1 MQHHVIKNYITDT
14 TGLGL
19 SPDAQAAI
27 NSIIPDFMMSPY
39 QFYSQRLFNYI
50 NDLDATYPTATIDT
64 VIGADTIQD
73 TKVII
78 QKNFP
83 YLIGGLYY
91 KVISKGG
98 EYDALPSNLLYQL
111 SFNIQDESGTT
122 TELTYNTTLPAI
134 AGKRLTLSYI
144 PATSADLALINQYG
158 SMFSVPAYL
167 LNVEPEL
174 RVNGFTV
181 ATGSPVGLGQ
191 TQVLNVSFQSTTD
204 TDVET
209 SNVITG
215 EYLGIAIVPYHATAN
230 VAGSGMQTMYNNMG
244 TTELDPLLGQMLY
257 NIGISYFSHLD
268 FEQALY
274 GKNLQVVDIKQP
286 SEALVS
292 ADVIP
297 TYLLGTVSKV
307 DEGGVSIDVK
317 RDIDIPLPID
327 GNMDRSVA
335 YMNVSGLGSSS
346 WESSILGNFFSTPTV
361 SAVKLLNSAY
371 NQGIPIYT
379 ITSGNMDSIIS
390 QLNIDPQVI
399 SAIQDAINAS
409 YEVIIS
415 KTNIQYYD
423 WNGVGYIVYDPAT
436 GAGGYMISGGLMG
449 AGTTKPIPAQ
459 ELDALYAR
467 LCMDKRSL
475 VVGIAMMYILT
486 PYRHGGKLPG
496 GFDCSGFVGWVYLL
510 AGYPQLF
517 NRTYGIS
524 AAAQY
529 MLTKHT
535 DYPLI
540 ADLIFYSHT
549 KNPANIHHVGIIAFQ
564 GIMIDAYDSTSYV
577 RFDYFLKEYQFFGY
591 LIESCN

>member
-1 MQHHVIKNYITDT
+1 MRVKKS
-14 TGLGL
+14 LK
-19 SPDAQAAI
+19 
-27 NSIIPDFMMSPY
+27 II
-39 QFYSQRLFNYI
+39 
-50 NDLDATYPTATIDT
+50 
-64 VIGADTIQD
+64 
-73 TKVII
+73 
-78 QKNFP
+78 
-83 YLIGGLYY
+83 
-91 KVISKGG
+91 
-98 EYDALPSNLLYQL
+98 
-111 SFNIQDESGTT
+111 
-122 TELTYNTTLPAI
+122 LTYSTTLSMI

-144 PATSADLALINQYG
+144 PATSADHALVNQYG

-167 LNVEPEL
+167 LNVEPVL

-191 TQVLNVSFQSTTD
+191 TQVLNVTFQSTTD
-204 TDVET
+204 TDIET

-215 EYLGIAIVPYHATAN
+215 EYLGIAIVPYHATVN
-230 VAGSGMQTMYNNMG
+230 VAGSGMQTLYSNIG
-244 TTELDPLLGQMLY
+244 SQDLDALLGQMLY
-257 NIGISYFSHLD
+257 NIGISYFSNLD

-274 GKNLQVVDIKQP
+274 GKNLQVISIKQP

-297 TYLLGTVSKV
+297 TYLFGTVSKV

-327 GNMDRSVA
+327 GNMDRSID

-346 WESSILGNFFSTPTV
+346 WESSILGGFFSVPTV

-371 NQGIPIYT
+371 KQGIPIYT
-379 ITSGNMDSIIS
+379 ITSGNINSIIP
-390 QLNIDPQVI
+390 QLQVDPQVI
-399 SAIQDAINAS
+399 SAIQDAINAGK
-409 YEVIIS
+409 EVIIS

-486 PYRHGGKLPG
+486 PYRQGGKLPG

-510 AGYPQLF
+510 AGYPQLY
-517 NRTYGIS
+517 NGTYGIS

-549 KNPANIHHVGIIAFQ
+549 INPGYIHHVGIIIFQ
-564 GIMIDAYDSTSYV
+564 GLMIDAPNSNSYI
-577 RFDYFLKEYQFFGY
+577 RIEPFWTKNEYQFFGY